1 MRLLALAAAAA
12 ALASVMALSVGTAN
26 AQPSRSDFYEYAC
39 IDSKGR
45 CYTDDAVTNPLSTDD
60 VIGAYGGER
69 FVNLYRPGDVGD
81 RYVNAYPPGYGY
93 GLPAPGLF
101 GIALGEALANYPDD
115 DEDRFVNYYDGDS
128 LVIGDN
134 VAACEARYRS
144 YDASTGMYLGYDG
157 NYHPCRL

>member
-26 AQPSRSDFYEYAC
+26 AQPSRSDFYEFAC
-39 IDSKGR
+39 IDSKGQ
-45 CYTDDAVTNPLSTDD
+45 CYTDDSVSNPLPADG
-60 VIGAYGGER
+60 VIGTYGGKR
-69 FVNLYRPGDVGD
+69 FVNLYRPGDSGD
-81 RYVNAYPPGYGY
+81 RYVNVYRDDYGY

-115 DEDRFVNYYDGDS
+115 SEDRFVNYAGDG
-128 LVIGDN
+128 LVIEDN

-144 YDASTGMYLGYDG
+144 YDASTGLYLGYDG

>member
-39 IDSKGR
+39 IDSKGL
-45 CYTDDAVTNPLSTDD
+45 CYTDDNTTNPLPSDD

-69 FVNLYRPGDVGD
+69 FVNLYRPGDAGR
-81 RYVNAYPPGYGY
+81 RYVNAYPGEYGY

-101 GIALGEALANYPDD
+101 GIALGEALATYPDD
-115 DEDRFVNYYDGDS
+115 GEDRFVNYAGDS
-128 LVIGDN
+128 LVIEDN

-144 YDASTGMYLGYDG
+144 YDASTGLYLGYDG

>member
-12 ALASVMALSVGTAN
+12 ALASVMALSVGPAN
-26 AQPSRSDFYEYAC
+26 AQPSRSDFYEFAC
-39 IDSKGR
+39 IDSKGQ
-45 CYTDDAVTNPLSTDD
+45 CYTDDSVTNPLSEDEA
-60 VIGAYGGER
+60 IGVYGGER
-69 FVNLYRPGDVGD
+69 FVNLYRPGDSYD
-81 RYVNAYPPGYGY
+81 RYVNAYPGAYGY

-101 GIALGEALANYPDD
+101 GIALAEALAGYPDD
-115 DEDRFVNYYDGDS
+115 SEDRFVNYGGD

-144 YDASTGMYLGYDG
+144 YDRNTGLYLGYDG